1 MQVDCK
7 KFFTLFKELVYHLIM
22 DLKILLVEPNESVG
36 DLIYQNLVREFGA
49 KVTNLKLASEA
60 VELLTKKEYFDL
72 IVVRNNSLET
82 VDHPVEQIAGLVLNA
97 IYDQSLKTPLI
108 VIGEFE
114 HTYKKYAMVSD
125 RLRIE
130 ELNRLVLKA
139 LNLKKEDFV
148 HMKLPDYVP
157 FPIKY
162 FYLMT
167 VSPCDVYIRLVKKSG
182 DEYVKRLHFGDNFT
196 KDDLHKYEDLGLT
209 DFFILKE
216 ERELFMNGLLTQSLK
231 TLRAPHTIDEALVM
245 TGDSFVISSDLIKSL
260 GISTTCVAMVEQTVQ
275 QIRTQI
281 VKSDKL
287 GALLKKLMD
296 DQLSYS
302 YRRSYL
308 ICLISYT
315 LLPKMEWGSAE
326 QQVSLMEKISMV
338 SFFHDIYL
346 EDEKLLKVMDNDS
359 LKKANL
365 TPRERD
371 AVLNHANK
379 AALLAQSYPRLPQG
393 VDLIIKQHHGVSN
406 GVGFPEFLTTSISP
420 MAVFFIVVEDFVT
433 CVLEHSELDNFNTIV
448 KYLKQKYQLPTYRKI
463 VTEIENR
470 LTSKK

>member
-1 MQVDCK
+1 M
-7 KFFTLFKELVYHLIM
+7 E
-22 DLKILLVEPNESVG
+22 LKILLVEPNESVG
-36 DLIYQNLVREFGA
+36 DLIYQNLMREFGA
-49 KVTNLKLASEA
+49 KVTNLKSAHQA
-60 VELLTKKEYFDL
+60 IELLNKAEYFDL

-82 VDHPVEQIAGLVLNA
+82 VDQPVEQIAALILNT
-97 IYDQSLKTPLI
+97 IYDKSLKTPLI

-114 HTYKKYAMVSD
+114 HTFKKYAMVSD

-139 LNLKKEDFV
+139 LNLKKEDFI

-167 VSPCDVYIRLVKKSG
+167 ISPCDVYIRLVKKSG
-182 DEYVKRLHFGDNFT
+182 DDYVKRLHFGESFT

-231 TLRAPHTIDEALVM
+231 NLRAPHTIDEAVVM

-281 VKSDKL
+281 IKSDKL
-287 GALLKKLMD
+287 GGLLKKLMD

-308 ICLISYT
+308 ICLMSYT
-315 LLPKMEWGSAE
+315 LLPKMEWGSQD
-326 QQVSLMEKISMV
+326 QQISIMEKISMV

-346 EDEKLLKVMDNDS
+346 EDEKLLKIMDLES
-359 LKKANL
+359 LKKAQLNS
-365 TPRERD
+365 RERD
-371 AVLNHANK
+371 AVMNHANK
-379 AALLAQSYPRLPQG
+379 AALLAQTYPRLPQG

-406 GVGFPEFLTTSISP
+406 GVGFPDVLTSSISP
-420 MAVFFIVVEDFVT
+420 MAIFFIVVEDFVT
-433 CVLEHSELDNFNTIV
+433 CILDHNDLDNFVNIL
-448 KYLKQKYQLPTYRKI
+448 KYLKQKYQLPSYRKI
-463 VTEIENR
+463 VAEIE
-470 LTSKK
+470 SVIIKK

>member
-1 MQVDCK
+1 M
-7 KFFTLFKELVYHLIM
+7 E
-22 DLKILLVEPNESVG
+22 LKILLVEPNESVG
-36 DLIYQNLVREFGA
+36 DLIYQNLMREFGA
-49 KVTNLKLASEA
+49 KVTNLKSAHQA
-60 VELLTKKEYFDL
+60 IELLNKAEYFDL

-82 VDHPVEQIAGLVLNA
+82 VDQPVEQIAALILNT
-97 IYDQSLKTPLI
+97 IYDKSLKTPLI

-139 LNLKKEDFV
+139 LNLKKEDFI

-167 VSPCDVYIRLVKKSG
+167 ISPCDVYIRLVKKSG
-182 DEYVKRLHFGDNFT
+182 DDYVKRLHFGESFT

-209 DFFILKE
+209 EFFILKE

-231 TLRAPHTIDEALVM
+231 NLRAPHTIDEAVVM

-281 VKSDKL
+281 IKSDKL
-287 GALLKKLMD
+287 GGLLKKLMD

-308 ICLISYT
+308 ICLMSYT
-315 LLPKMEWGSAE
+315 LLPKMEWGSQE
-326 QQVSLMEKISMV
+326 QQISIMEKISMV

-346 EDEKLLKVMDNDS
+346 EDEKLLKIMDLES
-359 LKKANL
+359 LKKAQLNS
-365 TPRERD
+365 RERD
-371 AVLNHANK
+371 AVMNHANK
-379 AALLAQSYPRLPQG
+379 AALLAQTYPRLPQG

-406 GVGFPEFLTTSISP
+406 GVGFPDVLTSSISP
-420 MAVFFIVVEDFVT
+420 MAIFFIVVEDFVT
-433 CVLEHSELDNFNTIV
+433 CILDHNDLDNFVNIL
-448 KYLKQKYQLPTYRKI
+448 KYLKQKYQLPSYRKI
-463 VTEIENR
+463 VAEIE
-470 LTSKK
+470 SVIIKK

>member
-1 MQVDCK
+1 
-7 KFFTLFKELVYHLIM
+7 M

-49 KVTNLKLASEA
+49 KVTNLKQASEA
-60 VELLTKKEYFDL
+60 VELIAKKEYFDL

-182 DEYVKRLHFGDNFT
+182 DEYVKRLHFGENFT

-287 GALLKKLMD
+287 GSLLKKLMD

-326 QQVSLMEKISMV
+326 QQASLMEKLSMV

-346 EDEKLLKVMDNDS
+346 EDEKLLKIMDLDG

-406 GVGFPEFLTTSISP
+406 GVGFPEFLTTTISP
-420 MAVFFIVVEDFVT
+420 MAVFFVVVEDFVT
-433 CVLEHSELDNFNTIV
+433 CILEHNELDNFTNIV

-470 LTSKK
+470 LTPKK